1 MNSSS
6 LSIQPLFPFWTIVLG
21 APLLLAFLVWK
32 EIGRR
37 SRFLLVRIVA
47 VVLMISSIVA
57 WLLQPTQASKKETAG
72 IILLTK
78 NYDRAK
84 ADSLVKKYP
93 KLTILRLN
101 DAVGFENVNAIQA
114 YELSDYKSEIAFI
127 LGDGLPDYEE
137 KVINAPYTF
146 ISGKL
151 PIGVTQLEIPANLHV
166 GQTAKVNGTVN
177 MERRTTLILKGPG
190 QAEDS
195 VTLKGAGLK
204 SFSFSFQSRQA
215 GLFQY
220 ALVTRDSL
228 NDEIESKIPIEIKP
242 EEKLNILFVQKYP
255 TAEVRY
261 LKNFLA
267 EKGYAITVRS
277 QISKTNFHYEYSN
290 QESIRI
296 DRLTPELLET
306 LDLVFLDSESLNG
319 LSPSELK
326 TLEQACRAGL
336 GAIILLN
343 STDTKSKIP
352 LLNASARAYAQD
364 TVRLKGT
371 STNFVLPATPVSIVA
386 ASVIT
391 PVVVSSNRTLSGFVN
406 LGAGKVGFQLLHET
420 YRLLLEGKINDY
432 ANVWSPL
439 LESITRLKLQR
450 FKIQIENQFPYYTD
464 EPLSINVIAANEDPI
479 LKNESTT
486 LPLQEDVI
494 VDDYWHATTW
504 ADKAGWHQLQT
515 QDSTQLNY
523 FVSAADEWQTLRVT
537 NQHKQ
542 HQSRSTSY
550 SERTEREV
558 TSIAKPISPLSF
570 FITFLL
576 SSGFLWLAPKL

>member
-6 LSIQPLFPFWTIVLG
+6 LSIQPLFPLWAIFLG
-21 APLLLAFLVWK
+21 TVLLLAFLVWK
-32 EIGRR
+32 EIKRKN
-37 SRFLLVRIVA
+37 RFLSARIVA
-47 VVLMISSIVA
+47 VVFMISSIVA
-57 WLLQPTQASKKETAG
+57 WLLQPTRTSKEDTAG

-93 KLTILRLN
+93 NLITMRLD
-101 DAVGFENVNAIQA
+101 DAVDFKKASTIQP
-114 YELSDYKSEIAFI
+114 YELSDYKSEITFI
-127 LGDGLPDYEE
+127 LGDGLPVYEE
-137 KVINAPYTF
+137 EIINGPYTF
-146 ISGKL
+146 IPGKL
-151 PIGVTQLEIPANLHV
+151 PIGITQLEIPANVHV
-166 GQTAKVNGTVN
+166 GQTTKVNGTVN
-177 MERRTTLILKGPG
+177 LERRTKLILKSPG

-195 VTLKGAGLK
+195 VTLKGAGIK

-220 ALVTRDSL
+220 SLIIRDSL
-228 NDEIESKIPIEIKP
+228 NTIIEAKLPIEVKL

-261 LKNFLA
+261 LKNFLV

-277 QISKTNFHYEYSN
+277 QISKTNFHYEFSN

-319 LSPSELK
+319 LSTSELK
-326 TLEQACRAGL
+326 TLEQSCRAGL

-352 LLNASARAYAQD
+352 LLNASTTTYAQD

-386 ASVIT
+386 TSVIT

-420 YRLLLEGKINDY
+420 YRLLLEGKTNDY

-439 LESITRLKLQR
+439 LESITRLKSQR
-450 FKIQIENQFPYYTD
+450 FKIQIENQFPFYTD
-464 EPLSINVIAANEDPI
+464 EPLCINVIAANEEPI

-486 LPLQEDVI
+486 LPLQENVI
-494 VDDYWHATTW
+494 IDDFWHATTW

-537 NQHKQ
+537 NQQRQ

-550 SERTEREV
+550 SERTLRELISV
-558 TSIAKPISPLSF
+558 AKPISQLLF
-570 FITFLL
+570 FIIFLL

>member
-6 LSIQPLFPFWTIVLG
+6 LNIQPLFPLWAIFLG
-21 APLLLAFLVWK
+21 AALLLAFLVWK
-32 EIGRR
+32 EIGRK
-37 SRFLLVRIVA
+37 SRFLLARIVA
-47 VVLMISSIVA
+47 VVFMILSIVA
-57 WLLQPTQASKKETAG
+57 WLLQPTQALRKETAG

-78 NYDRAK
+78 NYDRTK
-84 ADSLVKKYP
+84 VDSLVKKYP

-101 DAVGFENVNAIQA
+101 DAVDFENVIAIQA
-114 YELSDYKSEIAFI
+114 YEWSDYKSEIAFI
-127 LGDGLPDYEE
+127 LGDGLPFYEE
-137 KVINAPYTF
+137 EIINGPYTF
-146 ISGKL
+146 IPSKL
-151 PIGVTQLEIPANLHV
+151 PIGITQLETPVDGHIGQMAMISGTINIP
-166 GQTAKVNGTVN
+166 G
-177 MERRTTLILKGPG
+177 RTTLILQGPG

-204 SFSFSFQSRQA
+204 SFSLSFQSQQA

-228 NDEIESKIPIEIKP
+228 NIETESKIPIEVKP
-242 EEKLNILFVQKYP
+242 EEKLSILFVQKYP

-267 EKGYAITVRS
+267 EKGNAITVRS

-296 DRLTPELLET
+296 DRLTPEILET

-326 TLEQACRAGL
+326 TLEQACREGL

-352 LLNASARAYAQD
+352 LLNASTTTYAQD

-371 STNFVLPATPVSIVA
+371 STNFVLPATPVSIA
-386 ASVIT
+386 ATSVIT

-439 LESITRLKLQR
+439 LESITRLKMQH

-464 EPLSINVIAANEDPI
+464 EPLSISVIAANEDPI
-479 LKNESTT
+479 LKNENTT
-486 LPLQEDVI
+486 IPLQEDVI
-494 VDDYWHATTW
+494 IDDFWHATTW

-523 FVSAADEWQTLRVT
+523 FVSSADEWQTLRVT

-550 SERTEREV
+550 SEKTQRELI
-558 TSIAKPISPLSF
+558 SIAKPISPLLF